1 MRRFLLIITT
11 LLCIVT
17 AAVNARPKVGLV
29 LSGGGAK
36 GAAEIGAL
44 RFIEQYHIPIDYIAG
59 TSIGAIVGSLYAAGY
74 TADELDSL
82 FCREDLF
89 PLLTDQREEYS
100 DRFIAWDENNDML
113 IRGIPALNFRRND
126 WIGLLRGDSIKTRI
140 GQLLEAKGCP
150 TFEALRQRRHCEFRC
165 VASYFWSC
173 RDTVLHTG
181 DIASAVRASMAL
193 PLIFKNEN
201 EMSDGGMLNNLPIDV
216 VKDMGADIVIV
227 IDLQQEEVTT
237 EDSDGQRQNQGLV
250 GTLLDLLTPERSI
263 LYWITHRPDKRNYLR
278 NLTLYGPPD
287 IIYIHPDL
295 NGRNVASFGH
305 NDIAVMADIGN
316 ATARRHKRQLLDF
329 RWRTVDFQPPSFH
342 LNRLFQ

>member
-1 MRRFLLIITT
+1 MS
-11 LLCIVT
+11 
-17 AAVNARPKVGLV
+17 AVSARPKVGLV
-29 LSGGGAK
+29 LGGGGAK

-82 FCREDLF
+82 FCKEDIF

-113 IRGIPALNFRRND
+113 IRGIPALNFRRDD
-126 WIGLLRGDSIKTRI
+126 WLGLLRGDSIKTRI
-140 GQLLEAKGCP
+140 GQLLEAKGCA
-150 TFEALRQRRHCEFRC
+150 TFEDMKQRRGCEFRC

-181 DIASAVRASMAL
+181 DVASAVRASMAL

-201 EMSDGGMLNNLPIDV
+201 EMSDGGMINNLPVDV
-216 VKDMGADIVIV
+216 VKNMGADIVIV
-227 IDLQQEEVTT
+227 IDLQQEEVTI
-237 EDSDGQRQNQGLV
+237 EDNTSAQGSQSIW
-250 GTLLDLLTPERSI
+250 GTIFDLLTPERSL
-263 LYWITHRPDKRNYLR
+263 LYWITHRPDKHNYLR
-278 NLTLYGPPD
+278 NLTLYAPID

-295 NGRNVASFGH
+295 NGRHVASFGH
-305 NDIAVMADIGN
+305 DDMATMVDIGYKN
-316 ATARRHKRQLLDF
+316 ARQFKHQLLDF
-329 RWRTVDFQPPSFH
+329 RWRTFDFKPPT
-342 LNRLFQ
+342 LDLGRLFP